1 MRRTTFLRRACAMFL
16 AIAPFALVNAHQVRA
31 QTKEPIIVGGTLG
44 LTGPFAG
51 PSAEYKFVYDYWQA
65 EVNASGGLLG
75 RPIKLLIYN
84 DEGVPT
90 TAQSLYQRLL
100 DEDKVDLV
108 LAPFTTFV
116 GGAILPIVMSHKMV
130 LFNGGFVGINLFDA
144 AGGWMFGTYT
154 HQEPDYT
161 RGLFEMIDKLPASEK
176 PSKIAILTAQ
186 NPFPIIVRDGYH
198 GVGGALKFAEDR
210 HMAVV
215 MNEEY
220 PSNTADFTGLL
231 QRVKQSG
238 ADMLLALT
246 TPNDGLSIVR
256 TAYQVALKPKIICAC
271 GSEISTLPAFAKLG
285 AAANGIISTTIASSK
300 DNYPGYRKLAAMMRT
315 HGYVDIPTYAT
326 VAYSI
331 LQVLEQAV
339 RQSGT
344 LDQAKLR
351 EYMLHHDFE
360 TANGKLHFGATGT
373 PAYSQLNTQWQGT
386 HNVMIWP
393 PDRATGK
400 VEIPIP

>member
-1 MRRTTFLRRACAMFL
+1 ML
-16 AIAPFALVNAHQVRA
+16 AAVATCALVNTHEARG
-31 QTKEPIIVGGTLG
+31 QTKEPIVIGGTLG

-51 PSAEYKFVYDYWQA
+51 PSSEYKFVYDYWQTQ
-65 EVNASGGLLG
+65 VNAAGGLLG
-75 RPIKLLIYN
+75 RSVKLLIYN

-100 DEDKVDLV
+100 DQDKVDLV

-116 GGAILPIVMSHKMV
+116 GGAIVPIVMSHKML

-144 AGGWMFGTYT
+144 AGGSMFGTYT

-176 PSKIAILTAQ
+176 PTKVAILTSQ
-186 NPFPIIVRDGYH
+186 NPFPIIVRDGYK
-198 GVGGALKFAEDR
+198 GVGGALNFAQAR
-210 HMAVV
+210 HMKIVL
-215 MNEEY
+215 NEEY
-220 PSNTADFTGLL
+220 PPSTADFTGLL
-231 QRVKQSG
+231 ERVKQSG

-246 TPNDGLSIVR
+246 TPNDGLAIVR
-256 TAYQVALKPKIICAC
+256 TAYQVGVKPKIICAC
-271 GSEISTLPAFAKLG
+271 GAEISTLPAFAKLG
-285 AAANGIISTTIASSK
+285 SAANGIISTTISSSK
-300 DNYPGYRKLAAMMRT
+300 DNYPGYSKLAAMMRS

-351 EYMLHHDFE
+351 EYILHHDFE
-360 TANGKLHFGATGT
+360 TANGKLHFGPTGV

-393 PDRATGK
+393 PNRATGK